1 MRLIINKVQ
10 ITIAF
15 IRIFYSQRVNKM
27 SAEFLRPRVKFAFH
41 LSILMSTTTD
51 RLNIRK
57 VAIELGIEAKQVITT
72 IELLDE
78 GATVPFISRYRKEMT
93 GSLDEVQIGKVRD
106 LMQLYRALE
115 QRREFIIATI
125 EEQGKMTDELRDK
138 LEKADNINQLEDLYL
153 PYKPKR
159 KTRATMAREKG
170 LEPLA
175 LFLLEQKSGDP
186 VAKAEEFVSAEKE
199 VEDAHAALDGAR
211 DIIAE
216 MVSEDA
222 QTREDLR
229 KLFKDAALVRSRVVA
244 GKEQEGE
251 KFRDYFEWDEKLM
264 NTPSHRMLAMRRGEN
279 EGVLM
284 VDIAPDADDAFD
296 LLNKRWVK
304 GKSPSSE
311 QVEAAI
317 VGAYKRLLQPSLE
330 TEFRQLTK
338 ELADEKAIEVF
349 AQNLRELL
357 LASPL
362 GQKVV
367 LALDPGFKS
376 GCKVVVLDKQ
386 GKLLEHT
393 VIYPHVPQ
401 REVRASEDTVY
412 RLLAKH
418 HVEAISIGNGTAS
431 RETDEFV
438 RGMEDIPKDIIITMV
453 NESGASVYS
462 ASEVARE
469 EFPEYDVTVRGAVS
483 IGRRLTDPLAEL
495 VKIDPKSIG
504 VGQYQHDVDQTLLK
518 KKLDE
523 VVESCVNAVGV
534 ELNTAS
540 KQLLSYV
547 SGIGPSLAKAI
558 VEYRNENGPFK
569 SRRDLSEVPRLGSKA
584 FEQAAG
590 FLRVRNSSNPL
601 DKSAV
606 HPESYPIVEK
616 MAKDLGATIEEL
628 IGSKEKRKL
637 IDPKKYVTETVG
649 LPTLNDILKE
659 LDKPGRDP
667 RKEFEVFKFQDG
679 VNEIKDLREG
689 MRLPGIVTNVTNF
702 GAFVDIGVH
711 QDGLVHISQLADQ
724 FVDDPNKVVKVA
736 QKVMVTVVEVDAA
749 RKRIALSMKGEK
761 PAAKNTPKVPIPK
774 SGKTSNPKSPNH
786 KSSNGTDWADQLA
799 ALKGKF
805 S

>member
-1 MRLIINKVQ
+1 
-10 ITIAF
+10 
-15 IRIFYSQRVNKM
+15 M
-27 SAEFLRPRVKFAFH
+27 S
-41 LSILMSTTTD
+41 STTE
-51 RLNIRK
+51 RINIRK
-57 VAIELGIEAKQVITT
+57 VAAELNIDAKQVTAT

-78 GATVPFISRYRKEMT
+78 GATIPFLSRYRKEMT
-93 GSLDEVQIGKVRD
+93 GSLDEVQIANVRD
-106 LMQLYRALE
+106 LMQQYRTLE
-115 QRREFIIATI
+115 QRREFIINTI
-125 EEQGKMTDELRDK
+125 EEQGKLTDELRSK
-138 LEKADNINQLEDLYL
+138 LESADNINQLEDLYL

-159 KTRATMAREKG
+159 KTRATIAREKG

-175 LFLLEQKSGDP
+175 LFLLEQKSGSAL
-186 VAKAEEFVSAEKE
+186 AKAEEFVSKEKD
-199 VEDAHAALDGAR
+199 VEDADAALDGAR
-211 DIIAE
+211 DIISE

-222 QTREDLR
+222 QAREALR
-229 KLFKDAALVRSRVVA
+229 KLFKESGLIRSRAVA
-244 GKEQEGE
+244 GKEAEGE
-251 KFRDYFEWDEKLM
+251 KFRDYFNWDESLM
-264 NTPSHRMLAMRRGEN
+264 ACPSHRLLAMRRGEN
-279 EGVLM
+279 EGILM
-284 VDIAPDADDAFD
+284 LDIAPDADTA
-296 LLNKRWVK
+296 LEVL
-304 GKSPSSE
+304 GKKFLKAKNECSE
-311 QVEAAI
+311 HVEAAI
-317 VGAYKRLLQPSLE
+317 LGSYKRLLQPSLE
-330 TEFRQLTK
+330 TEFRNMTK
-338 ELADEKAIEVF
+338 DLADIKAIDVF

-357 LASPL
+357 LSSPL

-376 GCKVVVLDKQ
+376 GVKVVVLDRQ

-401 REVRASEDTVY
+401 REVRASEDTLY
-412 RLLAKH
+412 RLIAKH
-418 HVEAISIGNGTAS
+418 QVEAVSIGNGTAG
-431 RETDEFV
+431 RETEEFV
-438 RGMEDIPKDIIITMV
+438 RAMQEIPKDILIVMV

-469 EFPEYDVTVRGAVS
+469 EFPNEDVTVRGAVS

-504 VGQYQHDVDQTLLK
+504 VGQYQHDVDQPLLK

-540 KQLLSYV
+540 KQLLAYV

-569 SRRDLSEVPRLGSKA
+569 SRKDLSNVPRLGSKA

-601 DKSAV
+601 DQSAV
-606 HPESYPIVEK
+606 HPETYSIVEQ
-616 MAKDLGATIEEL
+616 MAKDLDSSSENL
-628 IGSKEKRKL
+628 IGDKEIRKKVDL
-637 IDPKKYVTETVG
+637 KKYVTDTIG

-667 RKEFEVFKFQDG
+667 RKEFEVFKFQEG
-679 VNEIKDLREG
+679 ITEIKHLREG

-711 QDGLVHISQLADQ
+711 QDGLVHISQLGDM
-724 FVDDPNKVVKVA
+724 FVDDPNKVVKVQ
-736 QKVMVTVVEVDAA
+736 QKVMVTVLEVDAA

-761 PAAKNTPKVPIPK
+761 VVSKAPAPKVSIPK
-774 SGKTSNPKSPNH
+774 SQPSSAKGSNSKS
-786 KSSNGTDWADQLA
+786 KSSGNDWMDQLS
-799 ALKGKF
+799 ALKGKLG
-805 S
+805 